1 MTQCMKIPK
10 NVPKEKSL
18 KIVKIGQK
26 FHKRHLTNLLIYFKG
41 DTSSMKFSHTVDDGT
56 WNITD
61 LVYRNVNF
69 SHKKWHAEHF
79 TIILH

>member
-26 FHKRHLTNLLIYFKG
+26 FHKRHLTNFFKG
-41 DTSSMKFSHTVDDGT
+41 DTSSMEFSHTVDDGT

>member
-26 FHKRHLTNLLIYFKG
+26 FHERHTTNFFEG
-41 DTSSMKFSHTVDDGT
+41 DTSSMEFSHTVDDGT

>member
-26 FHKRHLTNLLIYFKG
+26 FHKRHLTNFIKG
-41 DTSSMKFSHTVDDGT
+41 DTSSMEFSHTVDDGT